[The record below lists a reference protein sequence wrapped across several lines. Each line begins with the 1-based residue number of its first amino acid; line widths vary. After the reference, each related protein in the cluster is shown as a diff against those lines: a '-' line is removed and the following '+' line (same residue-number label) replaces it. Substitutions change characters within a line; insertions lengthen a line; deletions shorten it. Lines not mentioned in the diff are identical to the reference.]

1 MERAAIVVLAV
12 LRRLPKERAVVTALT
27 IDRLGAALELA
38 RAETA
43 MDIAVLGEIRGGR
56 EVVHALAGDG
66 TSFGLEL
73 GASLPIQDTYCNRL
87 LAGRIP
93 NFVNDARID
102 PRVNQ
107 LRLTRQARIGAYIGV
122 PVSTLDAH
130 LYMLCC
136 LAHERRPRLCER
148 DVLFMRGLAAT
159 IVAALYDTSAAD
171 DQPPDDRSSE
181 NRSRS
186 EQSTYP
192 RPAHAV
198 EHRSDRER
206 PATVPRL
213 LDGA

>member
-1 MERAAIVVLAV
+1 MERATIVVLAV
-12 LRRLPKERAVVTALT
+12 LRRSPQKRAVVTAPT
-27 IDRLGAALELA
+27 INRLGAALELA

-56 EVVHALAGDG
+56 EVVHALSGDG
-66 TSFGLEL
+66 TSFGLEV
-73 GASLPIQDTYCNRL
+73 GASLPTQETYCNRL
-87 LAGRIP
+87 LEGRLP
-93 NFVNDARID
+93 NFVHDARID

-122 PVSTLDAH
+122 PVNTLDAR
-130 LYMLCC
+130 LYILCC

-159 IVAALYDTSAAD
+159 IVAALYDTSAAGE
-171 DQPPDDRSSE
+171 PPDDRSSE

-186 EQSTYP
+186 ERSTYP

-198 EHRSDRER
+198 EESR
-206 PATVPRL
+206 
-213 LDGA
+213 